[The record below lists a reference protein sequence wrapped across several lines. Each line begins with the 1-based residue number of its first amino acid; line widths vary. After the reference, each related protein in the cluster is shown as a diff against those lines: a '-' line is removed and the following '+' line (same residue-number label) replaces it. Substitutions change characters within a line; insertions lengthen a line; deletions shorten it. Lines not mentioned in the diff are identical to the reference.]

1 MNVPQTDGDFKKR
14 DRSVI
19 RIGYYRS
26 RSVGWSSPMI
36 LVESPGKD
44 PGPCVNY
51 RALNAKTRVEFFPL
65 PHIEEVVEKVSSAS
79 NITVMDLTKGY
90 FQIPTSERA
99 RRYAAFVT
107 PFGSFLPTKMMFGL

>member
-1 MNVPQTDGDFKKR
+1 
-14 DRSVI
+14 
-19 RIGYYRS
+19 
-26 RSVGWSSPMI
+26 MI